1 MTRVTKL
8 AALAAEL
15 DAAGLAARGAFHP
28 GEGDRVPPLADG
40 RPVATLV
47 LVGVIGERQ
56 WRAFAASPEHADGNP
71 DPLDRWSRRVLRP
84 VAERHRAE
92 ALYPFDGPPWHPF
105 QRWALRAEPVHVSP
119 LGILIHP
126 DWGLWHAY
134 RGALAFATALDL
146 PPRDPRPSPCESC
159 RERPCLSRC
168 PVGAITAAGFAAPTC
183 RAHLAAPAGAGCVA
197 EGCLARRA
205 CPVGAQHRY
214 AAAQAEFH
222 MQAFKRGA

>member
-15 DAAGLAARGAFHP
+15 DAAGLAARGGFHP
-28 GEGDRVPPLADG
+28 GESDRVPPLADG
-40 RPVATLV
+40 RAVATLV
-47 LVGVIGERQ
+47 LVGVIGVRQ
-56 WRAFAASPEHADGNP
+56 WQAFAASPERADGTP
-71 DPLDRWSRRVLRP
+71 HPLDRWSRRVIRP
-84 VAERHRAE
+84 IAERHGAE

-105 QRWALRAEPVHVSP
+105 QRWAQRAEPVHVSP

-134 RGALAFATALDL
+134 RGALAFAGALDL
-146 PPRDPRPSPCESC
+146 PPRDRRPSPCHDC

-168 PVGAITAAGFAAPTC
+168 PVAAITAAGFEARTC
-183 RAHLAAPAGAGCVA
+183 RAHLAAPEGAGCVA

-205 CPVGAQHRY
+205 CPVGTEHRY
-214 AAAQAEFH
+214 EAAQAEFH
-222 MQAFKRGA
+222 MQAFRRGA